1 METCQTPISW
11 WSSPSSVATRRA
23 APADHRRRLGV
34 STHTCPCLHCADTHQ
49 DVYVSIYFYMFLYV
63 CICFYMFLYDSI
75 GFYMLLCFYMFLYV
89 SICF

>member
-1 METCQTPISW
+1 MEPCQTPISW